1 MYTQKV
7 SCKMLGMEQEHD
19 LPCTAEDRQRII
31 DAATYRREYVLYL
44 AKELEWVDCPFKD
57 RKEAAQ
63 ALRWLVS

>member
-1 MYTQKV
+1 
-7 SCKMLGMEQEHD
+7 MLGMEQEHD

-31 DAATYRREYVLYL
+31 DAATYRLEYVMHVVH
-44 AKELEWVDCPFKD
+44 ELEKWTCEPKW